1 MTQQKH
7 TFQDISQPSFIQPQ
21 SRHTLRPKGHVSPS
35 IRRKASSKTSHLQRK
50 HSKSLVEQALDLAA
64 ELPPLPDDWDYKD
77 ALADA
82 IQQRFGMVSV

>member
-1 MTQQKH
+1 MTLQKH
-7 TFQDISQPSFIQPQ
+7 TLQDISRPSFIQPR
-21 SRHTLRPKGHVSPS
+21 SRYTISPKGHVSPS
-35 IRRKASSKTSHLQRK
+35 IRRKASSKTSPIQLKQ
-50 HSKSLVEQALDLAA
+50 SKSLVEQALDLAA